1 MSEDIIVRQ
10 CAPTLAGMKTGN
22 MFSCP
27 FADTDEMRDNVR
39 RWNRLLVGK
48 GLRVLPLKFQDNR
61 ALVYVYRVSHLMR
74 DMKDDAVCHILQE
87 MGYETETPERCI
99 VQLIRK
105 LEGNGD
111 FPHEI
116 GLFLGYPPEDVRGFI
131 KNGARGCK
139 LVGCWKVYD
148 NEEKARRTFAKYR
161 KCTEV
166 YTAEFAGGRSV
177 ERLTVA
183 G

>member
-1 MSEDIIVRQ
+1 MSEDIIVKH
-10 CAPTLAGMKTGN
+10 CAPTLAGLKTGN
-22 MFSCP
+22 MFSCS
-27 FADTDEMRDNVR
+27 FTDTDEMRDSVR
-39 RWNRLLVGK
+39 RWNRMLVRK

-61 ALVYVYRVSHLMR
+61 ALVYVYRVSHLLRDMR
-74 DMKDDAVCHILQE
+74 DDVVCHLLRE

-105 LEGNGD
+105 LEECSE

-116 GLFLGYPPEDVRGFI
+116 GLFLGYPPEDVCGFI
-131 KNGARGCK
+131 ENRAQDCK
-139 LVGCWKVYD
+139 LIGYWKVYG

-161 KCTEV
+161 KCTQV
-166 YTAEFAGGRSV
+166 YTEQFAGGRSV
-177 ERLTVA
+177 DRLTVA